1 MTNKFRL
8 GDEVIINNPS
18 SKFHKYKGKIIDVTH
33 YLSGLN
39 WAIVDVKSGDKVIR
53 MMFPENRFLIKVDRW

>member
-18 SKFHKYKGKIIDVTH
+18 SRFHKCKGKIIDVTH
-33 YLSGLN
+33 YASGLDWVTVEIKMGN
-39 WAIVDVKSGDKVIR
+39 RAIR
-53 MMFPENRFLIKVDRW
+53 MMFPENRFLMKVGR

>member
-18 SKFHKYKGKIIDVTH
+18 SKFHKCKGKITNANYCTSKFTWVTVEIKI
-33 YLSGLN
+33 GDR
-39 WAIVDVKSGDKVIR
+39 AIH
-53 MMFPENRFLIKVDRW
+53 MLFPDYRFLMKVGR

>member
-18 SKFHKYKGKIIDVTH
+18 SKFHKCKGKVINMTDYISGVNWVTVGVNI
-33 YLSGLN
+33 SGR
-39 WAIVDVKSGDKVIR
+39 VIH
-53 MMFPENRFLIKVDRW
+53 MMFPENRFLMKVGR

>member
-18 SKFHKYKGKIIDVTH
+18 SKFHRCKGKIIDVTH
-33 YLSGLN
+33 YASGLD
-39 WAIVDVKSGDKVIR
+39 WAIVDVNINGKVIR
-53 MMFPENRFLIKVDRW
+53 MMFPENRFLMKVGR